1 MIYTS
6 VIGINY
12 VIHGFQSKQ
21 TCGLQSLFGNVQ
33 VGTRVLIN
41 YWKQWL
47 FFNNLAQTFDAT
59 VSEMTNY

>member
-1 MIYTS
+1 MTYTS

-33 VGTRVLIN
+33 VGTRVLILERN
-41 YWKQWL
+41 SSA
-47 FFNNLAQTFDAT
+47 LAIGCHL
-59 VSEMTNY
+59 EMHLYID